1 MDVLNFMSYNSTGLD
16 HQKVQWIQELITT
29 CKIGCFQL
37 QEHFK
42 ASKSVDS
49 YFKQKFDKSESYVV
63 PAHREIL
70 LGTGRAKGGLAQLID
85 KKLCIKKRK
94 NSYKILE
101 DSGFDSSYWLL

>member
-1 MDVLNFMSYNSTGLD
+1 MSYNSTGLD

-49 YFKQKFDKSESYVV
+49 YFKQKFDKCESYVV

-70 LGTGRAKGGLAQLID
+70 LGTGRPKGGLAQMVD
-85 KKLCIKKRK
+85 KQLSIKKK
-94 NSYKILE
+94 NKTLE
-101 DSGFDSSYWLL
+101 DSGFGSSYWVLQNFMD